1 MPLDPERL
9 AADVVTIVKGALA
22 PMQTRVKDLE
32 TKVAAIPAP
41 VVEDEPDALAASF
54 TGLLQNELTAL
65 ELAAPTQKRVVRD
78 AQGQIARVV
87 EEPVAEP

>member
-22 PMQTRVKDLE
+22 PMQTRVKELE

-54 TGLLQNELTAL
+54 TGLLQKELTAL
-65 ELAAPTQKRVVRD
+65 LPTRTVKRIERNAD
-78 AQGQIARVV
+78 GQIDAVV
-87 EEPVAEP
+87 EAQE

>member
-54 TGLLQNELTAL
+54 TGLLQKELTAL
-65 ELAAPTQKRVVRD
+65 LPTRTVKRIERNAD
-78 AQGQIARVV
+78 GQIDAVV
-87 EEPVAEP
+87 EAHE